1 MKHSETPS
9 RAFVEVA
16 FLFKDALNQPIEG
29 LSVQI
34 KAGAGV
40 PAAPVWVTEPG
51 KTGASSSSRH
61 EGSDAGPFGSVGGH
75 IQAASQG
82 TPPLNS
88 IEATTDKDGYAVTIH
103 NAARNQTIDVLVK
116 NRRGAYA
123 WKGTVVPKKDFSSFT
138 VVSPEYH
145 LSATTQL
152 TPKEEFERDLGLP
165 VIKNGEVMTI
175 DRLLTEFGPYVGW
188 TQKISEQG
196 RVKRYF
202 EKKHETTHADSRTQ
216 ANKTITAVEHHYKVV
231 STGKPRTIAFSVLG
245 SRLNYPVRSELT
257 DEHFRYLGDA
267 FECEASAV
275 KAITYTETGG
285 RGFDENGL
293 PRILFERHY
302 FYRLTLP
309 PEKQATWS
317 MQENPLSIFPD
328 ICFRTYGGYGKEGM
342 YQYERLVKAARTNR
356 DAALMSCSWGAF
368 QIMGESYAECGCSSV
383 AEMANRS
390 MESVDD
396 HVKMFES
403 FMKKAK
409 PRAIAALKGK
419 EWDRFATAYNGYNW
433 RTQNPNYANSMAAF
447 YEKFK

>member
-1 MKHSETPS
+1 
-9 RAFVEVA
+9 
-16 FLFKDALNQPIEG
+16 
-29 LSVQI
+29 
-34 KAGAGV
+34 
-40 PAAPVWVTEPG
+40 
-51 KTGASSSSRH
+51 
-61 EGSDAGPFGSVGGH
+61 
-75 IQAASQG
+75 
-82 TPPLNS
+82 
-88 IEATTDKDGYAVTIH
+88 
-103 NAARNQTIDVLVK
+103 
-116 NRRGAYA
+116 
-123 WKGTVVPKKDFSSFT
+123 
-138 VVSPEYH
+138 
-145 LSATTQL
+145 
-152 TPKEEFERDLGLP
+152 
-165 VIKNGEVMTI
+165 
-175 DRLLTEFGPYVGW
+175 
-188 TQKISEQG
+188 
-196 RVKRYF
+196 
-202 EKKHETTHADSRTQ
+202 
-216 ANKTITAVEHHYKVV
+216 
-231 STGKPRTIAFSVLG
+231 
-245 SRLNYPVRSELT
+245 
-257 DEHFRYLGDA
+257 
-267 FECEASAV
+267 
-275 KAITYTETGG
+275 
-285 RGFDENGL
+285 L

>member
-1 MKHSETPS
+1 LKRSETPS
-9 RAFVEVA
+9 RAFVQVA
-16 FLFKDALNQPIEG
+16 FVFKDALHQPIEG
-29 LSVQI
+29 LTVQI

-51 KTGASSSSRH
+51 KTEASPSSRH
-61 EGSDAGPFGSVGGH
+61 QGSDAGSLDSVGGR

-103 NAARNQTIDVLVK
+103 NAARNQAIDVLVK

-123 WKGTVVPKKDFSSFT
+123 WKGTVVPKKDVSSFT

-152 TPKEEFERDLGLP
+152 TPKEEFELDLGLP
-165 VIKNGEVMTI
+165 VIKNNEVMTI

-196 RVKRYF
+196 QVKRYF
-202 EKKHETTHADSRTQ
+202 EKKHEEARPDSRPHVKKSI
-216 ANKTITAVEHHYKVV
+216 AAVEHHYKVV
-231 STGKPRTIAFSVLG
+231 NTGKPRTIAFSVLG

-267 FECEASAV
+267 FECEAAAV

-317 MQENPLSIFPD
+317 VQENPLSIFPD
-328 ICFRTYGGYGKEGM
+328 ICYRAYGGYGKEGM
-342 YQYERLVKAARTNR
+342 HQYERLVKAASKDRN
-356 DAALMSCSWGAF
+356 AALMSCSWGAF
-368 QIMGESYAECGCSSV
+368 QIMGESYAECGFSSV
-383 AEMANRS
+383 VEMANRS
-390 MESVDD
+390 MESIDY

-409 PRAIAALKGK
+409 PRAIVALKGK
-419 EWDRFATAYNGYNW
+419 EWGRFATAYNGYNW
-433 RTQNPNYANSMAAF
+433 RAQNPNYANSMAAF